1 MDYEPEYGERP
12 NFSTFINWGFQA
24 LLLAM
29 VSWGVSELSSLT
41 KSVQDLNVKM
51 AIVLT
56 KAEGYERRI
65 EKLEERLEA
74 LDTRRRRD
82 NEK

>member
-1 MDYEPEYGERP
+1 MEFEVEGGGGP
-12 NFSTFINWGFQA
+12 NFTTFINWGFQA

-65 EKLEERLEA
+65 DKLEQRLDA
-74 LDTRRRRD
+74 LDSRRGRER
-82 NEK
+82 